1 MTLKRP
7 IFIVA
12 ALLLALLTLVSSITN
27 AQDGFPP
34 GAGEPPI
41 TGDTG
46 QTFGDFNAEATAE
59 ASTNTSTADSSISAL
74 GSIEPNQIASLQF
87 QTTGTVGGVYVEVGN
102 YIEAGEVVADLESED
117 AWNSY
122 NQAVLNLESV
132 TIVMDELMQPPSEDD
147 LAVARANVTNAQ
159 AGYSSTANST
169 TDAQIES
176 AQLNYDKAA
185 LQLQALEDARR
196 HMSGTDEEITLAE
209 AQIGA
214 AAFSAEIAR
223 LQLEELQTP
232 NSSAL
237 WSAGIRIQQAE
248 LQLEQLQE
256 GPTQAE
262 IASVQLSIDRAQA
275 SVLNA
280 QTALQ
285 QVQLIAPISGYVTAV
300 NIVPGD
306 AVTATT
312 IAIEISDLSLLRM
325 TVPVNELDIDQIS
338 EGMAAIISLDALPDL
353 ELPGQVEHVG
363 WISATST
370 DGIVTYDVRVIVNTK
385 DAQVRIGM
393 TGEVTIE
400 TGITNS

>member
-7 IFIVA
+7 IFITVI
-12 ALLLALLTLVSSITN
+12 LLVLLSLAGGITY
-27 AQDGFPP
+27 AQDGSPPTGGDFPP
-34 GAGEPPI
+34 IEGDFPPI
-41 TGDTG
+41 DSGAPG
-46 QTFGDFNAEATAE
+46 QFPADMLPETT
-59 ASTNTSTADSSISAL
+59 TDSSISAL

-87 QTTGTVGGVYVEVGN
+87 QTSGTVSGIYVEVGN
-102 YIEAGEVVADLESED
+102 YIEAGEVVADLESDD
-117 AWNSY
+117 AWNTY
-122 NQAVLNLESV
+122 HEAVLNLENA
-132 TIVMDELMQPPSEDD
+132 TIAMDELMQPPSEDD
-147 LAVARANVTNAQ
+147 LAVARANIASAQ
-159 AGYSSTANST
+159 ASYSSTANST

-176 AQLNYDKAA
+176 AQLNYDKAL

-196 HMSGTDEEITLAE
+196 HMDGTDEEITLAE
-209 AQIGA
+209 AEIGA

-248 LQLEQLQE
+248 LELEQLQE

-262 IASVQLSIDRAQA
+262 VESAQLSIDRAQA

-285 QVQLIAPISGYVTAV
+285 QIQLIAPISGYVTAV
-300 NIVPGD
+300 NIVTGD

-325 TVPVNELDIDQIS
+325 TVPVNELDIDQVS
-338 EGMAAIISLDALPDL
+338 EGMDAIISLDALPDL
-353 ELPGQVEHVG
+353 DIPGQVEHVG

-370 DGIVTYDVRVIVNTK
+370 DGIVTYDVRVIVNTT